1 MSGYASGIA
10 AAVEQQSASTQEIAR
25 SVNGAAEGS
34 QSVVGAMTEVRAAAA
49 TTKTIAEQL
58 HLASGDLSRGSGA
71 MRRDVDAFMTA
82 IRAA

>member
-25 SVNGAAEGS
+25 SVGGAAQGS
-34 QSVVGAMTEVRAAAA
+34 EAVVGAMTEVREAA
-49 TTKTIAEQL
+49 TKTKTLAEQL
-58 HLASGDLSRGSGA
+58 RQTSQELSHGSGA